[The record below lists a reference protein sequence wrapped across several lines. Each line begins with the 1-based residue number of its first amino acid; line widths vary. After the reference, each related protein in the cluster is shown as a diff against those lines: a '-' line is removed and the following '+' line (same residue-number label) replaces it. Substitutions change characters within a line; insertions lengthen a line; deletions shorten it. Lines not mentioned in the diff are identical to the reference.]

1 MKNQD
6 YKASTFGGGGTR
18 KRDEEVVP
26 SLFTAARSE
35 RLTLAL
41 RVSTTQYRR
50 IASLKMTA

>member
-18 KRDEEVVP
+18 KRDGEGVP

-41 RVSTTQYRR
+41 RVSTKQYRR

>member
-6 YKASTFGGGGTR
+6 YKGSTFGGGGTR
-18 KRDEEVVP
+18 KRDGEVVP

-35 RLTLAL
+35 RFTLAL
-41 RVSTTQYRR
+41 RVLTTQYRR